1 MPKQKVTLW
10 LDSDIY
16 QRTKEM
22 VKDLPNTSVSS
33 LVDELLDGITLTL
46 QAPLAALGKGATT
59 ADAMSL
65 FHGGVLDLIRTLD
78 EEDEPPVKAKK

>member
-22 VKDLPNTSVSS
+22 VKELPNTSVSS
-33 LVDELLDGITLTL
+33 LVDELLDGITSTL
-46 QAPLAALGKGATT
+46 QAPLSALGEGATT
-59 ADAMSL
+59 ADVLSL

-78 EEDEPPVKAKK
+78 EEEEKPK